1 VGIRFAR
8 IIILAESGNLPIAS
22 TFHILARSPEGGTA
36 NTGTLIMNLQGS
48 IVALVAGLI
57 IIWSVLLDAF
67 ETVVLPRRVT
77 RHFKLTAWFYRRTW
91 IPWRGIA
98 RRIKTT
104 SRQQNFLGYFGPLL
118 LILLLGFWAA
128 GLIFGFA
135 LLQYGIGGHEQ
146 LSGERLTFGKIIY
159 HSGET
164 FFTLGYGDIVPTTGP
179 ARALSVIE
187 AGMGFAFLGVVIG
200 YIPVVYASF
209 SRREIQI
216 SMLDARAG
224 SPPSATELL
233 VRLSGRSED
242 LGMDQKVLDEVLR
255 DWERWSA
262 ELLESH
268 ISYPVLSFF
277 RSQHS
282 NQSWLG
288 ALTTMLDVTSL
299 VLTGIDGVHPGQA
312 KLTFAMA
319 RHAAV
324 DLAQVVN
331 ARYDAAAPDRLPAA
345 DLDGLWD
352 ALAGA
357 GLKLRHDDYARDKL
371 SKLRSMYEPY
381 VHSTARN
388 LMLTLP
394 AWKYPEKTRD
404 NWQAGPW
411 DRVIQAKGLA
421 ILGQKTSLPPA
432 VVSTGEDHF

>member
-1 VGIRFAR
+1 M
-8 IIILAESGNLPIAS
+8 
-22 TFHILARSPEGGTA
+22 TFHGH
-36 NTGTLIMNLQGS
+36 
-48 IVALVAGLI
+48 IVAVVLGLAI
-57 IIWSVLLDAF
+57 LWAVLLDAF

-77 RHFKLTAWFYRRTW
+77 RHFKLTAWFYRQTW
-91 IPWRGIA
+91 IPWRRVA
-98 RRIKTT
+98 ELIKTP
-104 SRQQNFLGYFGPLL
+104 SRQQNFLGYFGPLS
-118 LILLLGFWAA
+118 LILLLVFWAA

-146 LSGERLTFGKIIY
+146 LSGEPLTFGKIVY

-164 FFTLGYGDIVPTTGP
+164 FFTLGYGDIVPTSGG

-200 YIPVVYASF
+200 YIPVVYSSF

-216 SMLDARAG
+216 SIMDARAG
-224 SPPSATELL
+224 SPPSAAELL
-233 VRLSGRSED
+233 VRLAGRSED
-242 LGMDQKVLDEVLR
+242 PGMDQKILDEVLR
-255 DWERWSA
+255 NWERWAA

-288 ALTTMLDVTSL
+288 ALTTVLDVTSL
-299 VLTGIDGVHPGQA
+299 VLTGIEGVHAGQA

-331 ARYDAAAPDRLPAA
+331 ARYDPAATDRLPEGDLAA
-345 DLDGLWD
+345 LRE
-352 ALAGA
+352 ALAAA
-357 GLKLRHDDYARDKL
+357 GLRLRSDAAGLEKLG
-371 SKLRSMYEPY
+371 KLRSMYEPY
-381 VHSTARN
+381 VHGMGRN
-388 LMLTLP
+388 LMLALP
-394 AWKYPEKTRD
+394 PWRHAQIARD

-411 DRVIQAKGLA
+411 DRMIQAKGLA
-421 ILGQKTSLPPA
+421 VLGQKPRTRGPQPA
-432 VVSTGEDHF
+432 DGDHF

>member
-1 VGIRFAR
+1 
-8 IIILAESGNLPIAS
+8 
-22 TFHILARSPEGGTA
+22 
-36 NTGTLIMNLQGS
+36 MNSHGS
-48 IVALVAGLI
+48 ILGTVFGLLI
-57 IIWSVLLDAF
+57 IWVVLLDAF

-77 RHFKLTAWFYRRTW
+77 RHFRLTAWFYRQTW
-91 IPWRGIA
+91 IPWRNAA
-98 RRIKTT
+98 RRIKTA
-104 SRQQNFLGYFGPLL
+104 SRQQNFLGYFGPLS

-128 GLIFGFA
+128 GLILGFA
-135 LLQYGIGGHEQ
+135 LIQYGIGGHEQ
-146 LSGERLTFGKIIY
+146 LSGERLTFGKILY

-164 FFTLGYGDIVPTTGP
+164 FFTLGYGDIVPTSGP

-224 SPPSATELL
+224 SPPSALELL
-233 VRLSGRSED
+233 LRLAGRSD
-242 LGMDQKVLDEVLR
+242 DPGVDQKVLDEVLR
-255 DWERWSA
+255 DWERWA
-262 ELLESH
+262 GELLESH

-299 VLTGIDGVHPGQA
+299 VLTGIEGVHSGQA

-331 ARYDAAAPDRLPAA
+331 ARYDPGAPVRLSEA
-345 DLDGLWD
+345 DINALRD
-352 ALAGA
+352 ALAEA
-357 GLKLRHDDYARDKL
+357 GLRLRNDEYGRDKL
-371 SKLRSMYEPY
+371 AKLRSMYEPY

-388 LMLTLP
+388 LMITLP
-394 AWKYPEKTRD
+394 PFQHPVKGRD
-404 NWQAGPW
+404 NWEAGPW
-411 DRVIQAKGLA
+411 DRLIQAKGLA
-421 ILGQKTSLPPA
+421 VLGQKPLRPWGS
-432 VVSTGEDHF
+432 EDHF